1 MPAFVSTPD
10 SSAETG
16 AGGDRVRL
24 RQPDVQRE
32 HARLGTEAE
41 QHAQRRCPQRTAVFD
56 GRARRAQL
64 GDHERPRQVV
74 KQQKPHQRH
83 ESAEHGDGQIRLSGG
98 ESALRLLLHDP
109 DVGAETHQLE
119 EEERRVEVGGEKHAR
134 REAETEQEEEVV
146 PPQVVVMAEIL
157 RREECRD
164 KPHEADDRAV
174 ELAEAV
180 EAEREVHDR
189 DGDDPVA
196 AEPNRRQHEREHHAR
211 DGDGR
216 RAECALAAQTGDGDA
231 DRREGGQKYEGERQ
245 KLHHSVTALPIT
257 SSSHCGNR
265 PSSSPAAARITI
277 GTVICQPAS
286 RTESAAGGMAV
297 RRGKYALMTT

>member
-1 MPAFVSTPD
+1 MVRYVFPA
-10 SSAETG
+10 
-16 AGGDRVRL
+16 
-24 RQPDVQRE
+24 
-32 HARLGTEAE
+32 ARA
-41 QHAQRRCPQRTAVFD
+41 P
-56 GRARRAQL
+56 
-64 GDHERPRQVV
+64 
-74 KQQKPHQRH
+74 
-83 ESAEHGDGQIRLSGG
+83 
-98 ESALRLLLHDP
+98 LRLLLHDP

-134 REAETEQEEEVV
+134 REAETEQEEEIV

-231 DRREGGQKYEGERQ
+231 IAARAGRNTRA
-245 KLHHSVTALPIT
+245 SARSSITASPPFR
-257 SSSHCGNR
+257 SR
-265 PSSSPAAARITI
+265 PAATAETDPAAAPRRREL
-277 GTVICQPAS
+277 PSARSSAS
-286 RTESAAGGMAV
+286 PPHARSPPRAVWPSGG
-297 RRGKYALMTT
+297 GSTP